1 MKLFEALLIDEEGH
15 IDFLETQLDLLGK
28 IGVENMV
35 SSTPIPPTKRNKLS
49 KLDKEKA
56 ANGRLF
62 IYLPERCRNSATTC
76 S

>member
-1 MKLFEALLIDEEGH
+1 
-15 IDFLETQLDLLGK
+15 
-28 IGVENMV
+28 MV

-49 KLDKEKA
+49 TLDKEKA
-56 ANGRLF
+56 AHGRLF